1 MQKSVSGHGSTN
13 STASPN
19 SDGRKNKKNTNTGV
33 RIFMRTDR
41 ILKFFLLLTVFSG
54 LTIGC
59 SGSTDSTNPE
69 LAPSGEFNIETAI
82 MLGELSLVAYE
93 QLKQCIETGK
103 DAITV
108 PAPFQLEEV
117 IYEGVDS
124 AINPTCNDDTSV
136 VPIAFIA
143 TEGKNIY
150 LAFRGTANISD
161 ALADILH
168 TQVPYSLVSNGG
180 KVSEGFLNKYMGTDT
195 NPIRA
200 TIFSKLDELVGADNY
215 DNLYVTGHSMGGAL
229 AVTAFPDLSQNL
241 SIANLF
247 LYNFAEPAVGD
258 SDFVSTYQ
266 GEYGADRLSWRVV
279 NTNDVVPELPPL
291 GLDCTDL
298 MYAHVSGKH
307 DITFGV
313 TLPDLPNFN
322 DFNCNQ
328 IAIKAAILAYS
339 ASNLGDIVTNHEMCT
354 YFKTLCNE
362 GSDPST
368 CDQRAIGCDSE

>member
-1 MQKSVSGHGSTN
+1 M
-13 STASPN
+13 
-19 SDGRKNKKNTNTGV
+19 
-33 RIFMRTDR
+33 ITDR

-54 LTIGC
+54 LAIGC

-69 LAPSGEFNIETAI
+69 PAPGGEFNLETAI
-82 MLGELSLVAYE
+82 TLGELSLVAYE
-93 QLKQCIETGK
+93 QLKQCIDTGK
-103 DAITV
+103 EAITV

-150 LAFRGTANISD
+150 LVFRGTANISD
-161 ALADILH
+161 VLTDILAI
-168 TQVPYSLVSNGG
+168 QVSYTLVPDGG
-180 KVSEGFLNKYMGTDT
+180 KVSQGFLNKYMGTNT

-200 TIFSKLDELVGADNY
+200 TIFSKLEELVGTGSFDNI
-215 DNLYVTGHSMGGAL
+215 YVTGHSMGGAL

-247 LYNFAEPAVGD
+247 MYNFAEPAVGD

-266 GEYGADRLSWRVV
+266 GEYSADRVSWRVI
-279 NTNDVVPELPPL
+279 NTNDLVPKLPPQ

-298 MYAHVSGKH
+298 MYAHVSGNH

-313 TLPDLPNFN
+313 TLPDLPDFN
-322 DFNCNQ
+322 DFNCSR
-328 IAIKAAILAYS
+328 IAINAAIVAYG
-339 ASNLGDIVTNHEMCT
+339 ASNLDDIVTDHEMCT
-354 YFKTLCNE
+354 YFKTLCME

-368 CDQRAIGCDSE
+368 CDQRAIGCGGE

>member
-1 MQKSVSGHGSTN
+1 
-13 STASPN
+13 
-19 SDGRKNKKNTNTGV
+19 
-33 RIFMRTDR
+33 MRTDR
-41 ILKFFLLLTVFSG
+41 ILKIFLLLTVLFG
-54 LTIGC
+54 LTSGC
-59 SGSTDSTNPE
+59 TGSNDNTNPNPE
-69 LAPSGEFNIETAI
+69 PVTGEFNLETAI
-82 MLGELSLVAYE
+82 TLGELSLVTYE
-93 QLKQCIETGK
+93 QLSQCIDSGK

-108 PAPFQLEEV
+108 PAPFELEEV

-124 AINPTCNDDTSV
+124 SINPTCKDDTSV
-136 VPIAFIA
+136 VPTAFIA

-161 ALADILH
+161 ALTDILNV
-168 TQVPYSLVSNGG
+168 QVDYTLVPNGG
-180 KVSEGFLNKYMGTDT
+180 KVSEGFLNKYMGTNT

-200 TIFSKLDELVGADNY
+200 TIFSKLDELVMTDNY
-215 DNLYVTGHSMGGAL
+215 DNLYITGHSMGGAL

-247 LYNFAEPAVGD
+247 MYNFAEPAVGD

-266 GEYGADRLSWRVV
+266 GEYGADRMSWRVI
-279 NTNDVVPELPPL
+279 NTNDLVPKLPPL

-298 MYAHVSGKH
+298 MYAHVSGQH
-307 DITFGV
+307 EMTFGV
-313 TLPDLPNFN
+313 SLPDLP
-322 DFNCNQ
+322 DFNHFNCDQ
-328 IAIKAAILAYS
+328 IAINAAILAYS
-339 ASNLGDIVTNHEMCT
+339 ASNLDDIVTDHEICT

>member
-1 MQKSVSGHGSTN
+1 M
-13 STASPN
+13 
-19 SDGRKNKKNTNTGV
+19 
-33 RIFMRTDR
+33 ITDR
-41 ILKFFLLLTVFSG
+41 ILKLFLLLTVFSG

-59 SGSTDSTNPE
+59 SGSTDSTNP
-69 LAPSGEFNIETAI
+69 APAPGGEFNLETAI
-82 MLGELSLVAYE
+82 TLGELSLVAYE

-103 DAITV
+103 EAITV
-108 PAPFQLEEV
+108 PAPFNLEEV

-124 AINPTCNDDTSV
+124 AINPTCADDTNV

-150 LAFRGTANISD
+150 LAFRGTANIAD
-161 ALADILH
+161 ALTDILD
-168 TQVPYSLVSNGG
+168 TQVSYTLVPDGG
-180 KVSEGFLNKYMGTDT
+180 KVSQGFLNKYMGTDT

-200 TIFSKLDELVGADNY
+200 TVFSKLDELVGTGNY

-247 LYNFAEPAVGD
+247 MYNFAEPAVGV

-266 GEYGADRLSWRVV
+266 GEYGADRVSWRVV
-279 NTNDVVPELPPL
+279 NTNDLVPKLPPL

-298 MYAHVSGKH
+298 MYAHVSGDH
-307 DITFGV
+307 PITFGV
-313 TLPDLPNFN
+313 TLPDLPDFN
-322 DFNCNQ
+322 DFNCEPV
-328 IAIKAAILAYS
+328 AINAAIFAYGV
-339 ASNLGDIVTNHEMCT
+339 SNLEDIVTDHEMCT
-354 YFKTLCNE
+354 YFKTLCTQ

-368 CDQRAIGCDSE
+368 CDVRAIGCDSE

>member
-1 MQKSVSGHGSTN
+1 
-13 STASPN
+13 
-19 SDGRKNKKNTNTGV
+19 
-33 RIFMRTDR
+33 MRTDR

-59 SGSTDSTNPE
+59 SGSNDSTNP
-69 LAPSGEFNIETAI
+69 APAPGGEFNLETAI
-82 MLGELSLVAYE
+82 TLGELSLVAYQ
-93 QLKQCIETGK
+93 QLKQCIDTGK
-103 DAITV
+103 EAITV

-136 VPIAFIA
+136 VPIGFIA

-150 LAFRGTANISD
+150 LAFRGTANIAD
-161 ALADILH
+161 ALTDILD
-168 TQVPYSLVSNGG
+168 TQVSYTLVPDGG
-180 KVSEGFLNKYMGTDT
+180 KVSQGFLNKYMGTDT

-200 TIFSKLDELVGADNY
+200 TVFSKLDELVGTGNY

-247 LYNFAEPAVGD
+247 MYNFAEPAVGD
-258 SDFVSTYQ
+258 GDFVSTYQ
-266 GEYGADRLSWRVV
+266 GEYGADRVSWRVI
-279 NTNDVVPELPPL
+279 NTNDLVPKLPPL

-298 MYAHVSGKH
+298 MYAHVSGDH
-307 DITFGV
+307 PITFGV
-313 TLPDLPNFN
+313 TLPDLPDFN
-322 DFNCNQ
+322 DFNCEPV
-328 IAIKAAILAYS
+328 AINAAIVAYGV
-339 ASNLGDIVTNHEMCT
+339 SNLEDIVTDHEMCT
-354 YFKTLCNE
+354 YFKTLCMQ

-368 CDQRAIGCDSE
+368 CDERAIGCDG